1 MDRTFFHHQ
10 KLVFILCFSLFH
22 AMHLLLQK
30 KKGCENSHPYKLGS
44 LSYDFI
50 LYNIIYAAINS
61 WKDDSIVYNLKQT
74 LQLLI
79 KSQVMVNNKRVVV
92 YF

>member
-1 MDRTFFHHQ
+1 MQCIFYYKRKKDAKIRT
-10 KLVFILCFSLFH
+10 LI
-22 AMHLLLQK
+22 
-30 KKGCENSHPYKLGS
+30 NS

-79 KSQVMVNNKRVVV
+79 ESQVMVNNKRVVV